1 MKEET
6 KTFLLGI
13 ATGLCIAVMVI
24 NLFELLGVI

>member
-1 MKEET
+1 MSY
-6 KTFLLGI
+6 LLGI